1 MADTIAAMNALW
13 LLPAVVL
20 VVGVYFLLRAFFRLN
35 AAMAEVREGL
45 AQMSEMGPRLQ
56 RLAGDM
62 SELAE
67 SMEEKRRQ

>member
-1 MADTIAAMNALW
+1 MEALW

-20 VVGVYFLLRAFFRLN
+20 VVGIWFLARSVVRLN

-45 AQMSEMGPRLQ
+45 AQLGEMGPRLQ

-62 SELAE
+62 SEL
-67 SMEEKRRQ
+67 SQSIEEKRRQ